1 MDAITFDR
9 ELDAR
14 GLKCP
19 MPLIRARKTVGDLAV
34 GEVLKVVATD
44 RGSVKDFEGWA
55 RVAKNVE
62 LLGQEEQE
70 GEGPE
75 KLYIH
80 YVKRTA

>member
-19 MPLIRARKTVGDLAV
+19 MPLIRARKTVGELGV

-44 RGSVKDFEGWA
+44 RGSVRDFEGWA

-62 LLGQEEQE
+62 LLGQQEED
-70 GEGPE
+70 GPE
-75 KLYIH
+75 TLYIH